1 MRNAHAQI
9 PKSVAFVGTA
19 AVAAVALLVWF
30 TVIVQQAH
38 TRGEHRRAYQQL
50 TGEIMMPVQTDGRRN
65 AGRRQNAKNAG
76 ATLSVAQQ

>member
-1 MRNAHAQI
+1 MRNAQI
-9 PKSVAFVGTA
+9 PKSAAFVGTA
-19 AVAAVALLVWF
+19 VLAAVALLAWF